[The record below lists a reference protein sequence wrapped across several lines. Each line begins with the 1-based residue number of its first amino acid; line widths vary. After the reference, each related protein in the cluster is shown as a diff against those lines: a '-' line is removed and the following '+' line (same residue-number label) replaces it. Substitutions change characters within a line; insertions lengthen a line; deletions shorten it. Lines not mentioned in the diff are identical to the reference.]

1 MSRDK
6 TDLIRIAEKFEIEG
20 ELENVTPH
28 GNGHINDTFLLTCRG
43 ASGEQVRYILQR
55 MNHEVFKDPEGL
67 MENIVG
73 VTAFLQKKIA
83 ENGRDPAREALN
95 VIPVRD
101 GGSSGPCVGSGR
113 RDPICA
119 GPGRGLPCKRYSRGA

>member
-6 TDLIRIAEKFEIEG
+6 SELLQISGRFETEG
-20 ELENVTPH
+20 EMEHIESH

-67 MENIVG
+67 MENIAG

-83 ENGRDPAREALN
+83 ENGGDPRREALN
-95 VIPVRD
+95 VIRFT
-101 GGSSGPCVGSGR
+101 
-113 RDPICA
+113 
-119 GPGRGLPCKRYSRGA
+119 